1 MQNMQKILILLIAI
15 KQFIK
20 QYHWQA
26 TSYQDHLLGD
36 RLLEDIE
43 DYIDETAELS
53 VLFEGKEPLAASV
66 LLGKAS
72 LYLSGKGN
80 ATLEE
85 IAKAFGNLSDEL
97 TRLSANTDDNGLKDL
112 FGRLSNTVLR
122 KLYLIQTQGK

>member
-1 MQNMQKILILLIAI
+1 MQKILILLIAI
-15 KQFIK
+15 KQSIK

-36 RLLEDIE
+36 RLLEDLD

-72 LYLSGKGN
+72 LYLSGKGACN
-80 ATLEE
+80 LNTIAEE
-85 IAKAFGNLSDEL
+85 FGNLTEEL

-112 FGRLSNTVLR
+112 FGRMSNTVLR